1 MWDWIGNN
9 ANELKAT
16 GTLVGGLASGYSAYT
31 NAQALKEAN
40 QLNKTLMNR
49 QITQQDKAQEELDK
63 GFSLSNLGS
72 SSSGTT
78 LKLS

>member
-1 MWDWIGNN
+1 MWDWISNN

-16 GTLVGGLASGYSAYT
+16 GTLIGGLTSGYSAYT
-31 NAQALKEAN
+31 NAEALKEAN
-40 QLNKTLMNR
+40 QINKTLLNR
-49 QITQQDKAQEELDK
+49 QITREDKAQSELDK

-72 SSSGTT
+72 SSSDTT